1 MKYQVEGKYKDDGKC
16 HFYLNADQA
25 FNYTTWRAPIL
36 WKGFVDSQ
44 EVEFI
49 QTDAGAYDLS
59 CFDWTGF
66 PSELEA
72 AKQHIIK
79 AIDDAMRVMD

>member
-1 MKYQVEGKYKDDGKC
+1 MRQVEGKYTDRGKR

-25 FNYTTWRAPIL
+25 FDYTTWQAPIL
-36 WKGFVDSQ
+36 WKGFVDSK

-49 QTDAGAYDLS
+49 QTDAGAHDLS
-59 CFDWTGF
+59 CFDWAGF

-72 AKQHIIK
+72 AKQHIVK